1 MESNAISNDLAMSM
15 GQMFLF
21 KQCDAAV
28 NEQYPRKRFPNC
40 MTTGLILAP
49 SPNYPPRVIMCVIVQ
64 TNPCKS
70 SRPVAGLVNAIRL
83 WFTHVVVSF
92 VGGRTG
98 EGGLGV
104 GLVEGA
110 SPSRYLRKRWR
121 FVM

>member
-1 MESNAISNDLAMSM
+1 
-15 GQMFLF
+15 MFLF
-21 KQCDAAV
+21 KQCDVAV
-28 NEQYPRKRFPNC
+28 NEQYLRKLFPNC
-40 MTTGLILAP
+40 ITTGLITIAS
-49 SPNYPPRVIMCVIVQ
+49 SPNYPPTVIMCVIVQ